1 MKLTIIL
8 YQIYCSGVKILIFDR
23 LIETHYDESKLM
35 IQSMTRWRLFFVK
48 CFANNNKESFL
59 NDIKIHYILNTN
71 K

>member
-8 YQIYCSGVKILIFDR
+8 YQIYCFAVKIRIFDR
-23 LIETHYDESKLM
+23 LIETHFDESKFV

-48 CFANNNKESFL
+48 CFENNNKESFL